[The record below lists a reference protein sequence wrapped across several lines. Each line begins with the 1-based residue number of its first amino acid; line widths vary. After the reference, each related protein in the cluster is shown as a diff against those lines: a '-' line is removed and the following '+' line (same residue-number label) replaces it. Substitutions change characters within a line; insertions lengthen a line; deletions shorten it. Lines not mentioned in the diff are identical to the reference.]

1 MATGL
6 DCAYAERVEDRNL
19 LLVAETGVC
28 LLGKLLD
35 PAFMAVKLMAHYEA
49 FLLVGLL
56 VLEDGVNAAFQAGHS
71 AFKLVHAGVHFTE
84 LSFCVLVQL
93 GKLLTELLA
102 HIGYLFTQ
110 LCKLIVVHMSFS
122 MRCLAP
128 LIKNN
133 FYNTNKT

>member
-1 MATGL
+1 MA
-6 DCAYAERVEDRNL
+6 
-19 LLVAETGVC
+19 LLVAEIGFS

-35 PAFMAVKLMAHYEA
+35 PAFMAVKLVAHDKA
-49 FLLVGLL
+49 FLLAGLL
-56 VLEDGVNAAFQAGHS
+56 VLQDGVNAAFQAGHPT
-71 AFKLVHAGVHFTE
+71 FKLVHAGVHFTE
-84 LSFCVLVQL
+84 LPFCVLVQL

-133 FYNTNKT
+133 FYNEQT